1 MKQAREYGQY
11 LRVKYDSFLNSLY
24 NRSNVLARS
33 TDYDRTLQSS
43 YALLSGL
50 FPPGNTYQRF
60 DQILDWQPI
69 PVHTTSKASDTVR
82 RLNKNSLS
90 NNQNF
95 FSSYSQHQIVLSTKN
110 YRMIN
115 LIQQLMLVL
124 KRNTR

>member
-11 LRVKYDSFLNSLY
+11 LRLKYNSFLNNLY

-60 DQILDWQPI
+60 DQSLDWQPI
-69 PVHTTSKASDTVR
+69 PVHTTSKASDTVCL
-82 RLNKNSLS
+82 LNKK
-90 NNQNF
+90 
-95 FSSYSQHQIVLSTKN
+95 FS
-110 YRMIN
+110 
-115 LIQQLMLVL
+115 
-124 KRNTR
+124 